1 MLYFFKHKD
10 TNLALIES
18 TQDNN
23 FVIKNLFVE
32 LALPM
37 YMLKSDALLHDWL
50 QKRQAT
56 LLRDTNYE
64 LTKLGNIHND
74 VDFVNVTMCLSI
86 TDCFWIVSVDKQLF
100 FQYSNLYTKVYNNLY
115 TSIAAGISKFNG
127 SVSFDTSP
135 EYTIGGSTKKFI
147 QREGTNLYMYK
158 AESPNNITSRRVET
172 ASSCAFSEFLVS
184 QLLTFLKIS
193 HSVNYTLGSM
203 NTSEEIWSKCELFT
217 NLDLHFMSLND
228 YILANSENGVDHIS
242 EHIEDLLIMFNGDY
256 LSSFKN
262 MILIDCMVLNFDRHS
277 ENMGF
282 LYDDDFNIVNIA
294 PMFDFNRSLFYN
306 ITLADI
312 TKEKFVEY
320 IKVNHPKTDINNIIY
335 KQFMLCTDYNTYQML
350 QNIRANFKFKNHN
363 IYKIAENR
371 LKNINILFK
380 RKISKLIKICETNKI

>member
-1 MLYFFKHKD
+1 
-10 TNLALIES
+10 
-18 TQDNN
+18 
-23 FVIKNLFVE
+23 
-32 LALPM
+32 
-37 YMLKSDALLHDWL
+37 MLKSDALFHDWL
-50 QKRQAT
+50 QKRQAI

-86 TDCFWIVSVDKQLF
+86 TDCFWIVPVDKQLF
-100 FQYSNLYTKVYNNLY
+100 FQYSNLYTKVYNNLH
-115 TSIAAGISKFNG
+115 TSIAAGIAKFNG
-127 SVSFDTSP
+127 SMSFDTSP

-184 QLLTFLKIS
+184 QLLTFLNIS

-228 YILANSENGVDHIS
+228 YILANSDDGVDHIS

-282 LYDDDFNIVNIA
+282 LYDDDFNIVNMA

-350 QNIRANFKFKNHN
+350 QNIRANFRFKNHN
-363 IYKIAENR
+363 IYKIDDNR

-380 RKISKLIKICETNKI
+380 RNISKLIKICETNKI